1 MSNYLVKWF
10 QKEACT
16 MALELLRDVYRLPL
30 HRLYFTYFGGDQN
43 LGLSADEECRNIWLE
58 LGLVCCENLAT
69 SKRLLLSTIQIQ
81 LPFSF
86 GSAITPKV
94 FSLTLHKVLEN

>member
-1 MSNYLVKWF
+1 MKMSNYLVKSF

-43 LGLSADEECRNIWLE
+43 LGLSADEECRNVWLG

-69 SKRLLLSTIQIQ
+69 SNITKTCPCNKQRFLSVRNWKILAEIF
-81 LPFSF
+81 LYF
-86 GSAITPKV
+86 
-94 FSLTLHKVLEN
+94 

>member
-10 QKEACT
+10 QKEAFT

-43 LGLSADEECRNIWLE
+43 LGLSADEECRNVWLE
-58 LGLVCCENLAT
+58 LGLVCCENL
-69 SKRLLLSTIQIQ
+69 LV
-81 LPFSF
+81 
-86 GSAITPKV
+86 TPKWLSLLKIQTQLS
-94 FSLTLHKVLEN
+94 FS